1 MNKVALSQARL
12 REILNY
18 DADTGVFTYRVLRG
32 HMMPGDVA
40 GSINK
45 DGYVTIRVCRRV
57 CLAHRLAWFYVTG
70 AWPVKFIDHKNGVKT
85 DNRLDNLREADEFI
99 NQQNIRR
106 APRNKKSS
114 PLLGARWRKD
124 SHMWRSSITINGK
137 NKSLGMFETDADAHE
152 FYLLAKV
159 MCHPGY
165 VG

>member
-1 MNKVALSQARL
+1 MEVITPEKL
-12 REILNY
+12 RDLLRY
-18 DADTGVFTYRVLRG
+18 DPETGMFTYREMRG

-40 GSINK
+40 GSVNK
-45 DGYVTIRVCRRV
+45 DGYVTVKVCRRV
-57 CLAHRLAWFYVTG
+57 YLAHRLAWLYVTG
-70 AWPVKFIDHKNGVKT
+70 AWPVKLIDHRNGIKT
-85 DNRLDNLREADEFI
+85 ENRFDNLREADEFI

-106 APRNKKSS
+106 APRNKTSS

-124 SHMWRSSITINGK
+124 CLMWRSSIRINGR

-152 FYLLAKV
+152 FYLLAKA